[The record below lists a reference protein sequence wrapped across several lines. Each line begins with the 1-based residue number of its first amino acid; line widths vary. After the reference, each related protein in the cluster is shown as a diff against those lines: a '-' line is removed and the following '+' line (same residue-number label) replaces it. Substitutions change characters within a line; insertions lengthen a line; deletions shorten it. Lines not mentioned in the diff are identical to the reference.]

1 MGAEVVADMSSPSS
15 SPVLIV
21 LAAFAV
27 TISSAK
33 PLQNISI
40 YRLTPI
46 NYTGVTNMDTGDA
59 AGDVM
64 FGLNQML
71 LPQLC
76 PMEPDFTWCANRQ
89 YLSGGGAHMV
99 YTQFTVESDAR
110 FGEYNACNP
119 NADTGIFEC
128 ETYSSNAQV
137 PHLQH
142 SCRTDRGTGRMLCC
156 VLCSCWSMLWM
167 DAQRCKG

>member
-1 MGAEVVADMSSPSS
+1 
-15 SPVLIV
+15 
-21 LAAFAV
+21 
-27 TISSAK
+27 
-33 PLQNISI
+33 
-40 YRLTPI
+40 
-46 NYTGVTNMDTGDA
+46 MDTGDA

-137 PHLQH
+137 CADRYPQPLPLCYH
-142 SCRTDRGTGRMLCC
+142 CRYSRTAACSATIRALPSFCLFHPEYATADDNLLHQVNSESIV
-156 VLCSCWSMLWM
+156 VLTLVEN
-167 DAQRCKG
+167 GN